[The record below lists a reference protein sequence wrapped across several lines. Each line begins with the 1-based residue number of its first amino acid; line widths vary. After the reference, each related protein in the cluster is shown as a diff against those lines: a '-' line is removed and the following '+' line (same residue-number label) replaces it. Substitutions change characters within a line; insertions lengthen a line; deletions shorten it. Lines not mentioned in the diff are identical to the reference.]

1 MKKALLIA
9 ALFAASAAQAT
20 NINTGDT
27 TNNYLQPQSHATG
40 NGGNGGN
47 GGAGGAGGHGGT
59 AIAGAAS
66 AAEAKANAAAIA
78 AQQQGQAQGQQQSS
92 TSSVKN
98 SGNSES
104 NSGAAVLGS
113 GNSKNDNK
121 SQASGNKTSTNVN
134 VGGDHTE
141 AAASGVFAA
150 PIPTVATSCRLY
162 MFGGG
167 TNVSGAVSGS
177 IPLGNDQ
184 TCLSGTNV
192 NNMLRVNQQFPGTFT
207 KADITAEACKVEGMS
222 TAAACKQ

>member
-9 ALFAASAAQAT
+9 AMFAVSSAVSAT
-20 NINTGDT
+20 NLFGDT
-27 TNNYLQPQSHATG
+27 VNNNQTYNQPQSHATG
-40 NGGNGGN
+40 NGYGGQGGQ
-47 GGAGGAGGHGGT
+47 GGAGGS

-66 AAEAKANAAAIA
+66 AADAKANAAAIA
-78 AQQQGQAQGQQQSS
+78 AQQQAQSQQQSS
-92 TSSVKN
+92 TSSVKG

-121 SQASGNKTSTNVN
+121 SSANGNKTSTNVT
-134 VGGDHTE
+134 VGGDNTE

-167 TNVSGAVSGS
+167 TNVNGAVSGS
-177 IPLGNDQ
+177 VPLGNDQ
-184 TCLSGTNV
+184 TCLSGTNI
-192 NNMLRVNQQFPGTFT
+192 NNMLRVNQLFPGTFS
-207 KADITAEACKVEGMS
+207 KEDITAEACKVEGM
-222 TAAACKQ
+222 AAADACKALKK